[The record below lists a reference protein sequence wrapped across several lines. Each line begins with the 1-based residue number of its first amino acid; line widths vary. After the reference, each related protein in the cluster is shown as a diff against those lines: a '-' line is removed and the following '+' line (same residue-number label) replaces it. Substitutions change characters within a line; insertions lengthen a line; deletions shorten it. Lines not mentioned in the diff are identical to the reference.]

1 MGEESREGGRR
12 KGGTHTSRAG
22 VRVPSTSN
30 RQMMFL
36 ISRSARGGYEAM
48 AAVGGERNL
57 RCCFCWRSGRR
68 REERK
73 WSKKEHSKVIVD
85 VRRSTKVKV
94 SVSNDNLLLF
104 GRQTP
109 GCPTLSSGDAER
121 AVGLPL
127 LTPPPSDQP
136 HMRRSSGQVGNFPG
150 APSGVRGQ
158 YESVGLDRLCSLEP
172 HCMLPHELK

>member
-1 MGEESREGGRR
+1 
-12 KGGTHTSRAG
+12 
-22 VRVPSTSN
+22 
-30 RQMMFL
+30 
-36 ISRSARGGYEAM
+36 M
-48 AAVGGERNL
+48 AAVGRGKEFEVL
-57 RCCFCWRSGRR
+57 FLLEVWE
-68 REERK
+68 EERR
-73 WSKKEHSKVIVD
+73 KKVEKERAQQVIVD

-109 GCPTLSSGDAER
+109 GCPTLSSGGAER

-150 APSGVRGQ
+150 AVRG
-158 YESVGLDRLCSLEP
+158 
-172 HCMLPHELK
+172 